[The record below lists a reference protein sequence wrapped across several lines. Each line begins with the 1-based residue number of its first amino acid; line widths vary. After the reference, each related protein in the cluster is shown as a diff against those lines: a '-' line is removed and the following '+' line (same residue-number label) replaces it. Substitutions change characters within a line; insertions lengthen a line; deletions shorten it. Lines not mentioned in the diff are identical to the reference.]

1 MKILAVIQARGGS
14 KGIPKK
20 NIYPLNGYPLISY
33 SIVAA
38 KKSKLITDLVVS
50 TDSEEIAKVSE
61 DYGALIPFMRPKELA
76 GDKVFSVDSLKH
88 AVLETEKYFDKKYDY
103 VIELPCVSPLRDH
116 VDIDAAL
123 SKLISTDADS
133 VISMTNTGEK
143 HPVRLKR
150 IEDGKI
156 KDFSTH
162 FPEPGQNS
170 RRQDLK
176 PDSYIRNGA
185 IYSMKRDVLIDLHTR
200 HGEESYAFE
209 MPDSKSVNIDTY
221 EDLRIAEYKIRN
233 GECTNNPWEA
243 KSLKIKTAGL
253 ESSKIILVSCPL
265 HFLPDQRKLLEGSFK
280 CIHAPNASKDEVID
294 IFKNYEV
301 QGWLCSP
308 APKYTI
314 DKSILSFAS
323 QLKIISTPSTGTNH
337 INKEYCISNNIQ
349 VQSLKGTDFVNS
361 IYASSE
367 FAFSLILAVV
377 RKLPQAR
384 QSVLGYQWREV
395 EDNFRGV
402 ELKGKSLGIIG
413 FGRIGSNVAKYASAM
428 GMNIYAYDPSAK
440 IDPTYN
446 SCETHEDVLKIADIV
461 LIAVH
466 LDKTTENMVDKTWFN
481 KMKKNSYFINIS
493 RGEIINE
500 DDLIKALEAG
510 HLNSAG
516 LDVIRN
522 ELSNEIKNS
531 KVIAYAKN
539 NDNLI
544 ITPHMAGLTYDSEGK
559 AAHFSIKNILEFF
572 IS

>member
-61 DYGALIPFMRPKELA
+61 DYGALVPFMRPKELA

-150 IEDGKI
+150 IEDGRI

-185 IYSMKRDVLIDLHTR
+185 IYSMKRDVLINLHTR
-200 HGEESYAFE
+200 HGDKSYAFE

-233 GECTNNPWEA
+233 GECTNNPWEV
-243 KSLKIKTAGL
+243 KSLKIETAGL
-253 ESSKIILVSCPL
+253 ESSRIILVSCPL
-265 HFLPDQRKLLEGSFK
+265 HFLPEQRKLLEGSFK
-280 CIHAPNASKDEVID
+280 CIHAPNASKDEVKE
-294 IFKNYEV
+294 IFKNNEV

-308 APKYTI
+308 APKYII
-314 DKSILSFAS
+314 DESILSFAS

-337 INKEYCISNNIQ
+337 ISKEYCTSNNIQ
-349 VQSLKGTDFVNS
+349 VQSLKGTNFVNS

-367 FAFSLILAVV
+367 FAFSLMLAVV

-402 ELKGKSLGIIG
+402 ELKGKNLGIIG

-428 GMNIYAYDPSAK
+428 GMNIYAYDVSANV
-440 IDPTYN
+440 DPTYN

-461 LIAVH
+461 LLAVH
-466 LDKTTENMVDKTWFN
+466 LDETTENMVDKTWFN

-500 DDLIKALEAG
+500 DDLINALEAG

-531 KVIAYAKN
+531 KVIDYAKN
-539 NDNLI
+539 NDNLV